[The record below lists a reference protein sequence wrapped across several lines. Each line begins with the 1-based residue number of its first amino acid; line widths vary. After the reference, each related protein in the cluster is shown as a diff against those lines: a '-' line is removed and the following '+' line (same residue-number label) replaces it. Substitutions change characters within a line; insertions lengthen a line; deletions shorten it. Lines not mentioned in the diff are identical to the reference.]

1 MVKFFVGKKWGTF
14 RQVTKIITNEKL
26 MPMKII
32 TDNILTVKGKI
43 SCEYS
48 RVYNDLYI
56 NRLYIISNKI
66 MCKWPHLHIKT

>member
-1 MVKFFVGKKWGTF
+1 MA
-14 RQVTKIITNEKL
+14 KIITDEKL

-32 TDNILTVKGKI
+32 TDKILTVKGKI

-48 RVYNDLYI
+48 RVYSDLYI
-56 NRLYIISNKI
+56 NRLCIISNTI